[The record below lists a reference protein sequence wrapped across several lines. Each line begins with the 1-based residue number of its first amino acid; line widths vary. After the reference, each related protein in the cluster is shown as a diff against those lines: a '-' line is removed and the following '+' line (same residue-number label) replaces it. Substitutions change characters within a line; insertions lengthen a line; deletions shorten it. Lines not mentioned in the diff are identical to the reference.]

1 MERPDDEAVVPLAD
15 TLRSQREYALERGS
29 PVMALVL
36 AALAEDIERDRPL
49 ARLVPERVRFGDYV
63 GLRLAAVVHR
73 LALSRRAPAVAL
85 HLPTLGGTPPIGRAA
100 EVAFGRAVVEALL
113 AHPDD
118 VRAGL
123 SAVPQTNDPGRAVVL
138 RAVLSR
144 VPGDV
149 HLRELGTSAGLHLRS
164 DHLPG
169 IAALEAGPMPRVLS
183 REGVDRHP
191 IDLATPEG
199 RELLSSYIWVDDV
212 DRFARLGRAF
222 EVAARV
228 PARLVPGEIADFAEG
243 LSLVPGSTLVV
254 WHSAVWPYLDART
267 RERVDAAIAGLA
279 ARVTPEARLV
289 TASWEWE
296 PGPMRSLFVATM
308 REWTPD
314 GPRERVLARGP
325 SHGGPEV
332 HPA

>member
-1 MERPDDEAVVPLAD
+1 MERPDDDAVVALAD

-29 PVMALVL
+29 PVMALMQGSL
-36 AALAEDIERDRPL
+36 AAEVERDGAL
-49 ARLVPERVRFGDYV
+49 AGLLPQRVRFGDFI
-63 GLRLAAVVHR
+63 GLRIAAVVHR
-73 LALSRRAPAVAL
+73 LALSRRAAAVAV
-85 HLPTLGGTPPIGRAA
+85 HLPTLGGTPPAGPSA
-100 EVAFGRAVVEALL
+100 EAAFGRAVVESLL
-113 AHPDD
+113 AHPDELA
-118 VRAGL
+118 AGL
-123 SAVPQTNDPGRAVVL
+123 ASVPQTNDPGRAVAL

-144 VPGDV
+144 IPGDV

-169 IAALEAGPMPRVLS
+169 LPALEAGPMPDVLS

-191 IDLATPEG
+191 IDVGTPEG
-199 RELLSSYIWVDDV
+199 RLLLSSYIWVDDV

-228 PARLVPGEIADFAEG
+228 PVRLVQGEIAEYAEG
-243 LSLVPGSTLVV
+243 LRLHPGSTLVI
-254 WHSAVWPYLDART
+254 WHSAVWPYLDDGT
-267 RERVDAAIAGLA
+267 RARVDAAF
-279 ARVTPEARLV
+279 ARLGAQVSPDARLV

-296 PGPMRSLFVATM
+296 TGPMQARFAATM

-314 GPRERVLARGP
+314 GVRERVLARGP

-332 HPA
+332 VPA